1 MSRYSYNYSYTGTG
15 ITLGSLLAVL
25 ISWSHNHS
33 IFWAIIDFFLSWIYV
48 IYALIGFPSLR

>member
-1 MSRYSYNYSYTGTG
+1 MNRYSGTG

-33 IFWAIIDFFLSWIYV
+33 LFWAVIDFFLSWIYV
-48 IYALIGFPSLR
+48 IYALLGFPPLPW